1 MAPNEGRIKS
11 SDNLRARARQQS
23 LVNTI
28 INDNLAQDDLGQL
41 PDNIKAG
48 INREENHA
56 QKRDTHTSDHTKLRH
71 EK

>member
-11 SDNLRARARQQS
+11 PDNLRARARQQS

-41 PDNIKAG
+41 PDNRKAG
-48 INREENHA
+48 INRE
-56 QKRDTHTSDHTKLRH
+56 
-71 EK
+71 